1 MRLNDVRRS
10 AMAQGRD
17 EGVLAGPGLWSAKVL
32 RFEFPLRIC
41 VLLLAF
47 GISWVT
53 PGRAGAQRL
62 WLSLPGYVSAQVRL
76 DLGSSTVGVTL
87 LAIVFATGAAALN
100 TWADACEIAADGS
113 REGHAPGSVVAGP
126 YRRLRDPMGLGQ
138 VLLVLAICLLLTW
151 EGALFAVVAT
161 ILLESVFARG
171 RDEVLLGT
179 YGEAAKTYIR
189 EVPRWLPRL
198 HPWGEDGNGTARWP
212 RALVREIGAWGTAVT
227 FAIFGWNYNSL
238 LVTQGVLVSVGL
250 SIAMRGLLRKDSPQ
264 TA

>member
-1 MRLNDVRRS
+1 MRLEDVRRS
-10 AMAQGRD
+10 AMAQGR
-17 EGVLAGPGLWSAKVL
+17 EKAVQTGLGLWPAKVL
-32 RFEFPLRIC
+32 RFAFLLQIL

-76 DLGSSTVGVTL
+76 DLGSAIIGVTL
-87 LAIVFATGAAALN
+87 LAIVFATAGAALK
-100 TWADACEIAADGS
+100 TWADASAIAA
-113 REGHAPGSVVAGP
+113 EGTTEAHARGLVAAGP
-126 YRRLRDPMGLGQ
+126 FRRLRDPMGVGQ
-138 VLLVLAICLLLTW
+138 VLLVLAVSLLLTW
-151 EGALFAVVAT
+151 EGALFAVIAT

-189 EVPRWLPRL
+189 EVPRWFPRL
-198 HPWGEDGNGTARWP
+198 HSWGQGGAGAARWA
-212 RALVREIGAWGTAVT
+212 RALLREIGAWGTAVT
-227 FAIFGWNYNSL
+227 FGIFGWNYNSL

-250 SIAMRGLLRKDSPQ
+250 SIAVRGLLREDSPQ